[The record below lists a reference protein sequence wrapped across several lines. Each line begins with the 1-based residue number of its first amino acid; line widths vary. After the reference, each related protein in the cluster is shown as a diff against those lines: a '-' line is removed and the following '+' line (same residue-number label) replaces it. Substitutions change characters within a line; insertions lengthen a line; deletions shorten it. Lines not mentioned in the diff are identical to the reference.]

1 MIRKPTL
8 IISIVGI
15 VAASAPSNTAV
26 AQNVDALINR
36 IERLEQSLRDLE
48 PLVYRGE
55 TPRGGVTARSPDSFA
70 APSTAR
76 IAEAEVRM
84 TQLENELRNLTGQV
98 EEVSFRLRQISTR
111 LDKLVGD
118 VDFRLGELERGAGG
132 QVGGPVADADAP
144 AADTAAV
151 SAPPAATGFGQ
162 QVQDAARTRQ
172 GTQQAAVA
180 PAAPGTVL
188 PDGSPMERYNF
199 AFSLLRKSE
208 FDRAEQ
214 AFTEF
219 LAAHPDDNLAA
230 NAQYWLGET
239 YYVRNQFDAA
249 AAAFLQGIKQYPAS
263 SKAPDT
269 LLKLGIT
276 LRELGQS
283 AEACNTWD
291 ELLRSFPDA
300 DGRIRRNAEQQ
311 KQRTDCG

>member
-8 IISIVGI
+8 FFSMVGI
-15 VAASAPSNTAV
+15 VAAIVQPDVAT
-26 AQNVDALINR
+26 AQNVDALVDR
-36 IERLEQSLRDLE
+36 IERLERSLRDLE

-55 TPRGGVTARSPDSFA
+55 TPRGGVTARSPDSFS

-84 TQLENELRNLTGQV
+84 TQLENELRNLTGRI

-118 VDFRLGELERGAGG
+118 VDFRLGELERGAG
-132 QVGGPVADADAP
+132 AP
-144 AADTAAV
+144 PQAGAAAADGV
-151 SAPPAATGFGQ
+151 SPPAAPPAATGFGQ
-162 QVQDAARTRQ
+162 QVQAAAGQRE
-172 GTQQAAVA
+172 GTQQAAAA

-219 LAAHPDDNLAA
+219 LAAHPDDDLAA

-239 YYVRNQFDAA
+239 FYVRNQFDAA

-263 SKAPDT
+263 TKAPDT

-276 LRELGQS
+276 LRELGQP
-283 AEACNTWD
+283 AEACNTWN

-300 DGRIRRNAEQQ
+300 DNRIRSNAEQQ

>member
-1 MIRKPTL
+1 MIRKPSL
-8 IISIVGI
+8 FIPMLGL
-15 VAASAPSNTAV
+15 VAAMAQPDVAS
-26 AQNVDALINR
+26 AQNVDALIDR
-36 IERLEQSLRDLE
+36 IERLERSLRDLE

-55 TPRGGVTARSPDSFA
+55 TPRGGVVARSPDTFS

-118 VDFRLGELERGAGG
+118 VDFRLGELERGASAPA
-132 QVGGPVADADAP
+132 QAP
-144 AADTAAV
+144 AAAA
-151 SAPPAATGFGQ
+151 ADGGAQPTPPPAATGFGQ
-162 QVQDAARTRQ
+162 QVQAAAGQR
-172 GTQQAAVA
+172 GGAQQAAVA

-219 LAAHPDDNLAA
+219 LAAHPDDDLAA

-263 SKAPDT
+263 AKAPDT

-276 LRELGQS
+276 LRELGQP
-283 AEACNTWD
+283 AEACNTWN

-300 DGRIRRNAEQQ
+300 DNRIRNNAEQQ
-311 KQRTDCG
+311 RQRTDCG

>member
-8 IISIVGI
+8 FFSMLGLAAMFAQPN
-15 VAASAPSNTAV
+15 VAA
-26 AQNVDALINR
+26 AQNVDALIDR
-36 IERLEQSLRDLE
+36 IERLERSLRDLE

-55 TPRGGVTARSPDSFA
+55 TPRGGVVARAPDTFS

-118 VDFRLGELERGAGG
+118 VDFRLGELERGAG
-132 QVGGPVADADAP
+132 AP
-144 AADTAAV
+144 AQAPATADGAAPPTT
-151 SAPPAATGFGQ
+151 PPAATGFGQ
-162 QVQDAARTRQ
+162 QVQAAAGRRD
-172 GTQQAAVA
+172 GTQQAAVV
-180 PAAPGTVL
+180 PATPGAVL

-219 LAAHPDDNLAA
+219 IAAHPDDDLAA

-276 LRELGQS
+276 LRELGQP
-283 AEACNTWD
+283 AEACNTWN

-300 DGRIRRNAEQQ
+300 DNRIRNNAEQQ

>member
-1 MIRKPTL
+1 MVVQP
-8 IISIVGI
+8 G
-15 VAASAPSNTAV
+15 SAR
-26 AQNVDALINR
+26 AQNVDALVDR
-36 IERLEQSLRDLE
+36 IERLERSLRDLE

-55 TPRGGVTARSPDSFA
+55 VPSGSVTARSPDSFGT
-70 APSTAR
+70 PSTAR

-84 TQLENELRNLTGQV
+84 TQLENELRNLTGRV
-98 EEVSFRLRQISTR
+98 EEVNFRLRQISTR

-118 VDFRLGELERGAGG
+118 VDFRLGELERGAGRAAE
-132 QVGGPVADADAP
+132 QPAAAADGGAAP
-144 AADTAAV
+144 AT
-151 SAPPAATGFGQ
+151 PAATGFGQ
-162 QVQDAARTRQ
+162 QVQAAAGER
-172 GTQQAAVA
+172 GGNQQAAVA
-180 PAAPGTVL
+180 PAAPGTLL

-199 AFSLLRKSE
+199 AFSLLRKAE

-219 LAAHPDDNLAA
+219 LSAHPDDDLAA

-239 YYVRNQFDAA
+239 YYVRNRFDAA

-263 SKAPDT
+263 AKAPDT

-283 AEACNTWD
+283 AEACNTWN

-300 DGRIRRNAEQQ
+300 DSRIRRNAEQQ
-311 KQRTDCG
+311 KQQTDCG

>member
-1 MIRKPTL
+1 MIRHP
-8 IISIVGI
+8 IVSIPMLALVAI
-15 VAASAPSNTAV
+15 VVPPSPAP
-26 AQNVDALINR
+26 AQNVDSLIDR
-36 IERLEQSLRDLE
+36 IERLERSLRDLE

-55 TPRGGVTARSPDSFA
+55 TSRGGVVARSPDSFP

-84 TQLENELRNLTGQV
+84 TQLENELRSLTGRV

-118 VDFRLGELERGAGG
+118 VDFRLGELERGAG
-132 QVGGPVADADAP
+132 PAP
-144 AADTAAV
+144 SPAAADTAAPAG
-151 SAPPAATGFGQ
+151 APPAATGFGQ
-162 QVQDAARTRQ
+162 QVQAAAARRA

-180 PAAPGTVL
+180 PAAPAPVL
-188 PDGSPMERYNF
+188 PDGSVMERYNF
-199 AFSLLRKSE
+199 ALSLLRKSE

-214 AFTEF
+214 AFSAF
-219 LAAHPDDNLAA
+219 LVAHPDHDLAA

-239 YYVRNQFDAA
+239 YYVRSQFDAA

-276 LRELGQS
+276 LRELGQP
-283 AEACNTWD
+283 AEACNTWN
-291 ELLRSFPDA
+291 ELLRSFPDV
-300 DGRIRRNAEQQ
+300 DSRIRDNAERQ